1 MPLVSVIVPVYKVEQ
16 VVKNCIESILNQTF
30 TNFELILVDDGSP
43 DNSGKICDEYAQ
55 KDDRVI
61 VIHKENG
68 GVSSAR
74 NVGIDKAKG
83 KYICFVDSDDYVS
96 KDYLKTLIDVEEN
109 NNADNIWCYFKSV
122 DKYSEKIDCKEVSS
136 EPNIEKYTVKD
147 IMTLHE
153 KWLDAGPVCKL
164 YISDII
170 KENNLKFDES
180 LSLGEDLIFNF
191 VYLDYT
197 NKNIIVINN
206 ELYFYLQNNE
216 NSLSK
221 KYYQDMFEI
230 YKKINSVMY
239 QYLNKWNCDKSQFG
253 KYYNS
258 CFFKYEVVL
267 KNTFSN
273 QNNVSDKEKIKI
285 NNKILK
291 SKEFTMAINNM
302 SYKPNILYKI
312 AYLCKN
318 YRIVKIIE
326 FAFRLLGRNRTDE
339 E

>member
-1 MPLVSVIVPVYKVEQ
+1 
-16 VVKNCIESILNQTF
+16 
-30 TNFELILVDDGSP
+30 
-43 DNSGKICDEYAQ
+43 
-55 KDDRVI
+55 
-61 VIHKENG
+61 
-68 GVSSAR
+68 
-74 NVGIDKAKG
+74 
-83 KYICFVDSDDYVS
+83 
-96 KDYLKTLIDVEEN
+96 
-109 NNADNIWCYFKSV
+109 
-122 DKYSEKIDCKEVSS
+122 
-136 EPNIEKYTVKD
+136 
-147 IMTLHE
+147 MTLHE

-170 KENNLKFDES
+170 KENNLKFDDS

-197 NKNIIVINN
+197 NKNIIVINK

-273 QNNVSDKEKIKI
+273 QNNVSNKEKIKN

-302 SYKPNILYKI
+302 SYKPNILYKL
-312 AYLCKN
+312 AYLSKN

-326 FAFRLLGRNRTDE
+326 FVFRLLGRNSIDE

>member
-1 MPLVSVIVPVYKVEQ
+1 MPLVSVIVPVYKVEY
-16 VVKNCIESILNQTF
+16 VVKNCIESILNQIF
-30 TNFELILVDDGSP
+30 TDFELILVDDGSP
-43 DNSGKICDEYAQ
+43 DNSGRICDEYAK
-55 KDDRVI
+55 KDHRVI

-109 NNADNIWCYFKSV
+109 NNADNIWCYFKTV

-136 EPNIEKYTVKD
+136 GPNIEKYTVKD

-239 QYLNKWNCDKSQFG
+239 QYLNKWNCDNIQFE
-253 KYYNS
+253 KYYNA

-267 KNTFSN
+267 KNTYSR
-273 QNNVSDKEKIKI
+273 QSDVTKKGKIKI
-285 NNKILK
+285 NNNILK
-291 SKEFTMAINNM
+291 SKAFTTAFHNM
-302 SYKPNILYKI
+302 SYRPNILYKI

-318 YRIVKIIE
+318 YRIV
-326 FAFRLLGRNRTDE
+326 RLLDKLFE
-339 E
+339 VK

>member
-1 MPLVSVIVPVYKVEQ
+1 MALVSVIVPVYKVEQ
-16 VVKNCIESILNQTF
+16 VVKNCIESILSQTF
-30 TNFELILVDDGSP
+30 TDFELILVDDGSP
-43 DNSGKICDEYAQ
+43 DNSGRICDEYAQ

-96 KDYLKTLIDVEEN
+96 KDYLKTLIDIKEKYNDV
-109 NNADNIWCYFKSV
+109 DNIWCYFKTV
-122 DKYSEKIDCKEVSS
+122 DKYREKIDCKEVSS

-170 KENNLKFDES
+170 KENNLKFEES

-291 SKEFTMAINNM
+291 SKEFTTAFHNM
-302 SYKPNILYKI
+302 SYRPNILYKI
-312 AYLCKN
+312 AYLCEN
-318 YRIVKIIE
+318 YRIV
-326 FAFRLLGRNRTDE
+326 RLLDKLFE
-339 E
+339 VI

>member
-1 MPLVSVIVPVYKVEQ
+1 MPLVSVIVPVYKVEY

-30 TNFELILVDDGSP
+30 TDFELILVDDGSP
-43 DNSGKICDEYAQ
+43 DNSGRICDEYAK

-96 KDYLKTLIDVEEN
+96 KDYLKTLIDVKEN
-109 NNADNIWCYFKSV
+109 NKEDNIWCYFKTV
-122 DKYSEKIDCKEVSS
+122 DKYSEKIDCKEVSP
-136 EPNIEKYTVKD
+136 ETNLKKYTVKD

-170 KENNLKFDES
+170 KENNLKFDDS

-197 NKNIIVINN
+197 NKNIIVINK

-239 QYLNKWNCDKSQFG
+239 QYLNKWNCDKSQFE
-253 KYYNS
+253 KYYNA

-273 QNNVSDKEKIKI
+273 QNNVSNKEKIKI

-291 SKEFTMAINNM
+291 SKEFTTAFHNM
-302 SYKPNILYKI
+302 SYRPNILYKI

-318 YRIVKIIE
+318 YRIV
-326 FAFRLLGRNRTDE
+326 RLLDKLFE
-339 E
+339 VI

>member
-1 MPLVSVIVPVYKVEQ
+1 MPLVSVIVPVYKVEY
-16 VVKNCIESILNQTF
+16 VVKNCIESILNQIF
-30 TNFELILVDDGSP
+30 TDFELILVDDGSP
-43 DNSGKICDEYAQ
+43 DNSGKICDEYAK

-74 NVGIDKAKG
+74 NVGIDRAKG

-109 NNADNIWCYFKSV
+109 NNADNIWCYFKTV
-122 DKYSEKIDCKEVSS
+122 DKYSEKIDRKEVSS
-136 EPNIEKYTVKD
+136 GPNIEKYTVKD

-164 YISDII
+164 YILDII

-197 NKNIIVINN
+197 NKNIIVINK

-239 QYLNKWNCDKSQFG
+239 QYLNKWNCDNIQFE
-253 KYYNS
+253 KYYNA

-267 KNTFSN
+267 KNTFSR
-273 QNNVSDKEKIKI
+273 QSDVTKKGKIKI
-285 NNKILK
+285 NNNILK
-291 SKEFTMAINNM
+291 SKEFTTAFHNM
-302 SYKPNILYKI
+302 SYRPNILYKI

-318 YRIVKIIE
+318 YRIV
-326 FAFRLLGRNRTDE
+326 RLLDKLFE
-339 E
+339 VI